1 MDPLLDLSGG
11 RLDLVVVRGVAS
23 EYNLGVFANDVLVS
37 LAASTWTCNIAT
49 AAAPTTAVTSFTV
62 TTPSTGIIN
71 LKLTS
76 TNANLLTAGTKYVMM
91 LVQIPTDGS
100 GPYPIASGDITVRN
114 KT

>member
-11 RLDLVVVRGVAS
+11 RLDLIVVRGAAS
-23 EYNLGVFANDVLVS
+23 EYNLGAFANDVLVS
-37 LAASTWTCNIAT
+37 F
-49 AAAPTTAVTSFTV
+49 APTVAVTTFTV

-71 LKLTS
+71 LKLTA
-76 TNANLLTAGTKYVMM
+76 TNSNLLTAGTKYVYQ
-91 LVQIPTDGS
+91 LVQIPADSS